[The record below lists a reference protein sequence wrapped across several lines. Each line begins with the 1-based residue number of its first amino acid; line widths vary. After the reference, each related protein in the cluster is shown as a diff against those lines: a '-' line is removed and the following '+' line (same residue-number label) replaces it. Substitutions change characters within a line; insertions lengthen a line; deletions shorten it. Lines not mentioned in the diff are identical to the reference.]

1 MTLFWVIAAL
11 LVVVALAFLLTPLV
25 RNRAASGGESR
36 AASKVSVFREQ
47 LAELDAD
54 LAAGSIDREQW
65 EVARGDLQ
73 RGLLEAVDVPPAS
86 AVAPGKRSKAAIAGA
101 PSKRSKAAAA
111 AVAPVKRSKAAAI
124 AVAIAV
130 PLISV
135 SLYLGLGNRQGLE
148 PVKQDAAQGAPH
160 ELSPEKVNAMVARL
174 AEKLASEPDNA
185 EGWIMLGRSY
195 NALGRFSEAAAA
207 YAKAEAKFPENAQ
220 LLADYADSLAMAQGQ
235 SLQGKPEALIL
246 RALQADGN
254 NLKALALAGSAE
266 FDRKNFA
273 KAIEYWGRMLS
284 LVPADSETGNSI
296 RASIQEAQEKQ
307 GGMPKSSTVIAQ
319 NKQEGA
325 PKSSTAT
332 AAAKAKSV
340 SGTVKIAPALAARA
354 APEDTVFV
362 LARPAQGGRMP
373 LAALRVKVKDLP
385 LTFSFD
391 DSMAMNPSAKI
402 SDFAEVVVAAR
413 VSKSG
418 NVVPQRGDLEGVSK
432 SLRPGTSGIVVQIAN
447 EIQ

>member
-11 LVVVALAFLLTPLV
+11 LVGVALAFLITPLV
-25 RNRAASGGESR
+25 RNRAASGGSASR
-36 AASKVSVFREQ
+36 AAANLAVFRDQ

-54 LAAGSIDREQW
+54 LARGSIDREQW

-73 RGLLEAVDVPPAS
+73 RGLLEAVDVPSANAS
-86 AVAPGKRSKAAIAGA
+86 
-101 PSKRSKAAAA
+101 
-111 AVAPVKRSKAAAI
+111 APVKRSKAAAI
-124 AVAIAV
+124 AVAVAV

-135 SLYLGLGNRQGLE
+135 SLYLGLGNPQGLE
-148 PVKQDAAQGAPH
+148 PGKVSAAQGAPH
-160 ELSPEKVNAMVARL
+160 ELTPEQINSMVARL
-174 AEKLASEPDNA
+174 AQKLESEPDNA

-195 NALGRFSEAAAA
+195 NALGRFAEAAAA
-207 YAKAEAKFPENAQ
+207 YAKAEARFPTNAQ

-254 NLKALALAGSAE
+254 NLKALALAGTAE
-266 FDRKNFA
+266 FEKNDFA
-273 KAIEYWGRMLS
+273 KAIEYWKRMLP
-284 LVPADSETGNSI
+284 LLPADSEMGNSV

-307 GGMPKSSTVIAQ
+307 GGMPKSSTPMAQ
-319 NKQEGA
+319 DKQPGA
-325 PKSSTAT
+325 AKSSTAT
-332 AAAKAKSV
+332 AAVKAKSV
-340 SGTVKIAPALAARA
+340 SGTVKLAAALAARA

-373 LAALRVKVKDLP
+373 LAAVRVKVKDLP
-385 LTFSFD
+385 MTFSFD
-391 DSMAMNPSAKI
+391 DSMAMNPSAKL

-432 SLRPGTSGIVVQIAN
+432 PLRPGTSGIVVQIAN